1 MDYIQVDGEDGL
13 FRDPSTGAI
22 INRDRKAF
30 DQVRASRMKS
40 RLADSEIQ
48 TLKDEISELK
58 RLVHAIINKS
68 DHA

>member
-1 MDYIQVDGEDGL
+1 MNYIQVDGEDGL

-22 INRDRKAF
+22 INRDKKAF

-40 RLADSEIQ
+40 ILADAEIQ
-48 TLKDEISELK
+48 ELRDEVSELK
-58 RLVHAIINKS
+58 HLVHAIINRS

>member
-22 INRDRKAF
+22 INRDKKAF

-40 RLADSEIQ
+40 KLADAEIQ
-48 TLKDEISELK
+48 ELRDEISELK
-58 RLVHAIINKS
+58 QLVHAIINRS

>member
-22 INRDRKAF
+22 INRDKKAF

-40 RLADSEIQ
+40 RLADAEIQ
-48 TLKDEISELK
+48 ELRDEISELK
-58 RLVHAIINKS
+58 QLVHAIINRP

>member
-1 MDYIQVDGEDGL
+1 MYKVEGEDGL

-22 INRDRKAF
+22 INRDKKAF

-40 RLADSEIQ
+40 KLADAEIQ
-48 TLKDEISELK
+48 ELRDEISELK
-58 RLVHAIINKS
+58 QLVHAIINRS

>member
-1 MDYIQVDGEDGL
+1 MDYIQVDREDGL

-22 INRDRKAF
+22 INRDKKAF

-40 RLADSEIQ
+40 KLADAEIQ
-48 TLKDEISELK
+48 ELRDEISELK
-58 RLVHAIINKS
+58 QLVHAIINRS

>member
-1 MDYIQVDGEDGL
+1 MEYIKVEGEDGL

-22 INRDRKAF
+22 INRDKKTF
-30 DQVRASRMKS
+30 DRIRASRAKS
-40 RLADSEIQ
+40 QKSENEIEQ
-48 TLKDEISELK
+48 LKSEISELK